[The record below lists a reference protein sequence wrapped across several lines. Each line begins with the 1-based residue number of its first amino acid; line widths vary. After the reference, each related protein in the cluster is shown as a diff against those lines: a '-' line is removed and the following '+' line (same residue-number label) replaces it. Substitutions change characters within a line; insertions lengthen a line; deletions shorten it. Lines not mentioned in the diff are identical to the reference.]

1 MRITSILENQKIE
14 KRIAI
19 TPEIAKKYIS
29 LGFEVSLSE
38 NYGNHLGIKD
48 EEYKELG
55 VSISKDEKEIIS
67 SADIIVQLGLLDD
80 DKSSL
85 FKENQSFIG
94 VLNPYENKDKINDL
108 VKKNINTFSLEL
120 LPRITRAQSMD
131 ILSSQANLAG
141 YKAVVESFAHFEKAI
156 PMMMT
161 AAGTIPAAKVLVVG
175 AGVAGLQAIATAKR
189 MGAIVFATDVRL
201 ASKEQVESL
210 GGKFLTVEG
219 AENLETEGGYAKE
232 ASDDFKK
239 KQEELLSETLKKIDI
254 VVCTALI
261 PGKKA
266 PIIIKEDM
274 INNMKAGSIIY
285 DLAAIQG
292 GNTAHT
298 KVDEIVDKNGVKIMG
313 ESNILNKLPTS
324 ASNLYAKNVF
334 NFVSNLYDKENIT
347 LFKSLLRQELNAAGL
362 IINATLNLSL
372 SHTEANIIQET
383 MIRFKIA
390 IDKLSE
396 HIQIKDPQKSIKRRS
411 HETYIL
417 SKTMRI
423 RLAKKSDIW
432 LLYNWVN
439 KIDSIENK
447 LITNK
452 KIPKTDHKI
461 WYENSLKN
469 KNRYIWIIENQH
481 IAIGQLRFDINE
493 DKKLCFIDIYID
505 KEHRKNNFGQNAYKS
520 SY

>member
-1 MRITSILENQKIE
+1 MKIASILENQKIE

-19 TPEIAKKYIS
+19 TPEIVKKYIS

-38 NYGNHLGIKD
+38 NYGSHLGIKD
-48 EEYKELG
+48 QEYKELG
-55 VSISKDEKEIIS
+55 ASISKDEKEIITS
-67 SADIIVQLGLLDD
+67 SDIIVQLGLLDD

-85 FKENQSFIG
+85 LKEHKTFIG
-94 VLNPYENKDKINDL
+94 VLNPYDNKDKINDL

-141 YKAVVESFAHFEKAI
+141 YKAVVESFANFEKAI

-189 MGAIVFATDVRL
+189 MGAIVFATDVRM

-254 VVCTALI
+254 VICTALI

-313 ESNILNKLPTS
+313 ERNILNKLPTS

-334 NFVSNLYDKENIT
+334 NFVSNLYDKEN
-347 LFKSLLRQELNAAGL
+347 
-362 IINATLNLSL
+362 
-372 SHTEANIIQET
+372 
-383 MIRFKIA
+383 
-390 IDKLSE
+390 
-396 HIQIKDPQKSIKRRS
+396 
-411 HETYIL
+411 
-417 SKTMRI
+417 
-423 RLAKKSDIW
+423 
-432 LLYNWVN
+432 N
-439 KIDSIENK
+439 KININLEDE
-447 LITNK
+447 
-452 KIPKTDHKI
+452 
-461 WYENSLKN
+461 
-469 KNRYIWIIENQH
+469 IIEKTL
-481 IAIGQLRFDINE
+481 I
-493 DKKLCFIDIYID
+493 K
-505 KEHRKNNFGQNAYKS
+505 
-520 SY
+520 